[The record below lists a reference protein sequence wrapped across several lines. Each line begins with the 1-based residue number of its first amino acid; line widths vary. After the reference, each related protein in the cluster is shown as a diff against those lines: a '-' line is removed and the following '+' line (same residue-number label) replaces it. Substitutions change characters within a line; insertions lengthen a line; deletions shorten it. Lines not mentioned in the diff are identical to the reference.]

1 MNKLLKIL
9 LATLAGIETVFSI
22 GLPILVSLL
31 WVRIGGLT
39 NWSSY
44 VLLSAGI
51 LASIFRGIKTGL
63 MGFVK

>member
-9 LATLAGIETVFSI
+9 IATLGGIDAVFSI

-31 WVRIGGLT
+31 WIRIGGLIG
-39 NWSSY
+39 WSSY

-51 LASIFRGIKTGL
+51 LASIFRSIKI
-63 MGFVK
+63 GFLKNG